1 MYCNNVFLHMA
12 PSKNARFQNI
22 QKRALKIINGNRDS
36 MKLERISSI
45 RNKRCVLEVFK
56 DLNGLSPHAYYN
68 YFIKVNHDHST
79 LANKKDVILPK
90 VRSESGRKT
99 FSFQGAMIFNK
110 MTDEM
115 KSQASMLRF
124 KTLCNN
130 FNFDF

>member
-1 MYCNNVFLHMA
+1 M
-12 PSKNARFQNI
+12 
-22 QKRALKIINGNRDS
+22 
-36 MKLERISSI
+36 

-56 DLNGLSPHAYYN
+56 ILNGLSPHAYYN
-68 YFIKVNHDHST
+68 YFIKVNNNHRT
-79 LANKKDVILPK
+79 RANRKDVTLPK
-90 VRSESGRKT
+90 VRSESGRKA

-115 KSQASMLRF
+115 KSQASILRF